1 MPKHLLSVCFQIAT
15 QEITWLEGLG
25 SIEDWMKHMK
35 KDGCYCDQVFLQL
48 TSLYL
53 NREIIIIPALGTTQ
67 IEISPHHSSLKLR
80 ETKRRDPFHVLYFS
94 ETHFSSPHYQSIRP
108 KNGKNLSTLLK
119 SNFANSSDIL
129 PPSEFFYKPPKPF
142 RSFLPSGRNVGEK
155 NNEIPTIS
163 DMIQV
168 QYKIIQELFHN
179 LPICLLDLHMQF

>member
-1 MPKHLLSVCFQIAT
+1 MPKHLLSFCFQIAT

-142 RSFLPSGRNVGEK
+142 RPFLPSKGNVEEK

-163 DMIQV
+163 DTIQV
-168 QYKIIQELFHN
+168 QYKIIQELFH
-179 LPICLLDLHMQF
+179 

>member
-1 MPKHLLSVCFQIAT
+1 MEKHVYIPYCQNIYLSLCFQIAT

-25 SIEDWMKHMK
+25 SIEDWMKRMK

-67 IEISPHHSSLKLR
+67 IEISPHHSSLR
-80 ETKRRDPFHVLYFS
+80 ETKRREPFHVLYFS
-94 ETHFSSPHYQSIRP
+94 ETHFASPHYQSIRP
-108 KNGKNLSTLLK
+108 KNGKNGPTLLK
-119 SNFANSSDIL
+119 SNFTNSDIL

-142 RSFLPSGRNVGEK
+142 RPFLPSGNLKET
-155 NNEIPTIS
+155 NNEMPTIS

-168 QYKIIQELFHN
+168 QYIIIQELFH
-179 LPICLLDLHMQF
+179 